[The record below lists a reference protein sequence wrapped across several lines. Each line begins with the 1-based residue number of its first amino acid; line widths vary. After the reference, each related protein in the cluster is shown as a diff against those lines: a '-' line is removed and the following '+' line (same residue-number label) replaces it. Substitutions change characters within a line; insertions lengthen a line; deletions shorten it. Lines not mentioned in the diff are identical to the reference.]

1 MAPETVSTDRGVGFA
16 VLFMLLGLVGALVA
30 FINGLAGSQ
39 IAAAWGFAMAML
51 AGAIVVSTIHLVE

>member
-30 FINGLAGSQ
+30 FISGLASSQ
-39 IAAAWGFAMAML
+39 IAAAWGFAVAML
-51 AGAIVVSTIHLVE
+51 AGAIVVSTIHLVG